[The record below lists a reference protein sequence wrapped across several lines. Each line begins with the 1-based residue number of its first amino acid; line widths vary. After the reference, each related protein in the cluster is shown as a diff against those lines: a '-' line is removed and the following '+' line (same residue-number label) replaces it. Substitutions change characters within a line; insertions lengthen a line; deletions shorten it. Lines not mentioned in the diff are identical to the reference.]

1 MAVSN
6 VELRV
11 NGGNAVRELNRVNQ
25 STSKLTNTVKQLAGA
40 FAGVQ
45 AFKFIFTKTAEL
57 EKQRKSLQVLTGS
70 LKEAS
75 KTIKELQQ
83 FAAVTPFTSAD
94 LIDTAKR
101 LKAFGVET
109 SKIVDTTKRLGDVA
123 GATGAELNGIATAYG
138 QIQAKGK
145 LQTEELLQL
154 QERGIDIAT
163 TLKKE
168 YNLTGE
174 EFSKALQK
182 GQISAEAVEFAL
194 KELTSTGG
202 QYANG
207 AISQSGTLSGKLS
220 TLQDNVETLART
232 LGSVLSPVL
241 KGIFDQANQVLS
253 ALNKALAAGRGA
265 SFNRQ
270 IGAIGTKITFGLT
283 SQSVDEVEKVL
294 SQLSSQKNRAGIQ
307 QNITALNQLSNA
319 LARISPSDPNA
330 GRAVELQGQI
340 MRRQLQESAA
350 LKGAPAAPSFAG
362 MEIPELLGGNGG
374 GAGKGGGANAR
385 VDATKELLALQE
397 KLTFSIDTIGEKE
410 RLILEHKIAQ
420 QKITEQNLLP
430 NEKKIAFLQAEQ
442 SHMESIIALE
452 ERQTKEQEKRAKKTR
467 DAFDKA
473 MKDEADRAQKQKEAD
488 PGFQMQ
494 KQFEELIKLE
504 NQVAAG
510 ATAIGNAF
518 SNAFVG
524 VISGAKSAQEGL
536 AEMMQ
541 SVAKHFLDMAAKI
554 IAQQIAMILYGTI
567 MKALGVSMPGGSGFN
582 PGAPSITGNNL
593 SDFGGGSFGAF
604 AEGGYVT
611 GPTNAVIGEGGEP
624 EYIIPE
630 SKMRESMGRYSRGS
644 RGSSV
649 IPAEGGGVA
658 GAEGSAAT
666 AAPID
671 VRYTVERINSVDYVT
686 ADQFQNGM
694 KRAALEGAQRG
705 QQLTLSRLQQSPST
719 RRRIGM

>member
-1 MAVSN
+1 VAVSN

-25 STSKLTNTVKQLAGA
+25 STSKLTDTVKQLAGA

-123 GATGAELNGIATAYG
+123 GATGADLNGIATAYG

-154 QERGIDIAT
+154 QERGIDIAS
-163 TLKKE
+163 TLRKE
-168 YNLTGE
+168 YDLTGE

-202 QYANG
+202 QYADG
-207 AISQSGTLSGKLS
+207 AISQSSTLSGKLS
-220 TLQDNVETLART
+220 TLQDNIETLART

-283 SQSVDEVEKVL
+283 SQSVDDVEKVL

-350 LKGAPAAPSFAG
+350 LKNAPATPSLGAI
-362 MEIPELLGGNGG
+362 EIPELLGGSNN
-374 GAGKGGGANAR
+374 GKGGRGGANGR
-385 VDATKELLALQE
+385 VDATKKLLALQE
-397 KLTFSIDTIGEKE
+397 KLTYSIDTISEREK
-410 RLILEHKIAQ
+410 LILEHKIAQ
-420 QKITEQNLLP
+420 QRITEQNLLP

-452 ERQTKEQEKRAKKTR
+452 KRLAKEQEQRAKKTR
-467 DAFDKA
+467 DVFDKA

-582 PGAPSITGNNL
+582 PGAPSITGNNI
-593 SDFGGGSFGAF
+593 SDFGGGTPLF

-611 GPTNAVIGEGGEP
+611 GPTNAVVGEGGEP
-624 EYIIPE
+624 EYVIPE

-649 IPAEGGGVA
+649 IPAEGGGSA
-658 GAEGSAAT
+658 GAEGGVAV

-686 ADQFQNGM
+686 ADQFQTGM